1 MKRHSL
7 WYEERRPGL
16 GFEFAEEI
24 NRAVYLAAENPESFP
39 IMHRD
44 IRCVRARGIPAYRRV
59 GGVPCASRPKHVE
72 TAHII
77 IHRILTEIR
86 GISFFDLLIMARSR
100 KN

>member
-24 NRAVYLAAENPESFP
+24 NRAVYLAAENPERFP

-44 IRCVRARGIPAYRRV
+44 IRCVRARRFPYSVFFRVESRRIV
-59 GGVPCASRPKHVE
+59 VLAVFHARRDPSAWKQ
-72 TAHII
+72 
-77 IHRILTEIR
+77 RI
-86 GISFFDLLIMARSR
+86 
-100 KN
+100 

>member
-44 IRCVRARGIPAYRRV
+44 IRCVRARRFPYSVFFRVESRRIV
-59 GGVPCASRPKHVE
+59 VLAVFHARRDPSAWKQ
-72 TAHII
+72 
-77 IHRILTEIR
+77 RI
-86 GISFFDLLIMARSR
+86 
-100 KN
+100 

>member
-24 NRAVYLAAENPESFP
+24 NRAVYLAAENPERFP

-44 IRCVRARGIPAYRRV
+44 IRCVRARRFPYSVFFRVESRRIV
-59 GGVPCASRPKHVE
+59 VLAVFHARRDPSMWKQ
-72 TAHII
+72 
-77 IHRILTEIR
+77 RI
-86 GISFFDLLIMARSR
+86 
-100 KN
+100 